1 MSQQCAT
8 RYPLVLVPGM
18 LGFIRLVLYPYW
30 YGIVSALRR
39 GGAVVVAV
47 QVSPLHSSEVRGEQ
61 LLARIEEI
69 LTQTGAQKVNLIG
82 HSQGALTAR
91 YAAAKRPDLVASV
104 TSVAGTNHGSELADY
119 LQAHYPANSAK
130 GRLLS
135 ALLRL
140 ISALMSLLETGYRG
154 PRLPVDIQASHASLT
169 TAGVALFNQ
178 QYPQGLPETWGGNG
192 PEVVN
197 GVRYYSWSGTLQPGK
212 TNRGRNLFD
221 GTHRSCRLFARTFV
235 REAGQCD
242 GMVGRYSSHL
252 GTVIGDDYPLDHFDI
267 INQSLGLV
275 GKGAEPVR
283 LFVEHAQRLKAA
295 GV

>member
-1 MSQQCAT
+1 MSQRCAT

-30 YGIVSALRR
+30 YGIVEALRR
-39 GGAVVVAV
+39 GGAVVVTV
-47 QVSPLHSSEVRGEQ
+47 KVSPLHSSEVRGEQ

-69 LTQTGAQKVNLIG
+69 LRQTGAQKVNLIG
-82 HSQGALTAR
+82 HSQGSLTAR

-104 TSVAGTNHGSELADY
+104 TSVAGPNHGSELADY
-119 LQAHYPANSAK
+119 LQIHYPADSAK

-135 ALLRL
+135 AALRL
-140 ISALMSLLETGYRG
+140 INALMSVLETGYRG
-154 PRLPVDIQASHASLT
+154 PKLPVDIHASHASLT
-169 TAGVALFNQ
+169 TAGAALFNQ
-178 QYPQGLPETWGGNG
+178 RFPQGLPDVWGGQG
-192 PEVVN
+192 AEEVN

-212 TNRGRNLFD
+212 TDKGRNLFD
-221 GTHRSCRLFARTFV
+221 GTNRSCRLFARTFV

-242 GMVGRYSSHL
+242 GMVGRCSSHL

-267 INQSLGLV
+267 VNQALGLV
-275 GKGAEPVR
+275 GKGAEPIR
-283 LFVEHAQRLKAA
+283 LFVEHAERLKAA

>member
-1 MSQQCAT
+1 MSQRCAT

-47 QVSPLHSSEVRGEQ
+47 KVSPLHSSEVRGEQ

-69 LTQTGAQKVNLIG
+69 LRQTGAQKVNLIG

-119 LQAHYPANSAK
+119 LQIHYPADTVR

-140 ISALMSLLETGYRG
+140 INALMSLLETGYRG
-154 PRLPVDIQASHASLT
+154 PKLPVDIHASHNSLT

-178 QYPQGLPETWGGNG
+178 RYPQGLPQTWGGQG
-192 PEVVN
+192 PEEVN

-212 TNRGRNLFD
+212 TDKGRNLFD
-221 GTHRSCRLFARTFV
+221 GTNRSCRLFARTFV

-267 INQSLGLV
+267 VNQSLGLV
-275 GKGAEPVR
+275 GRGAEPIR
-283 LFVEHAQRLKAA
+283 LFVEHAARLKAA

>member
-1 MSQQCAT
+1 MSQRCAT

-30 YGIVSALRR
+30 YGIVEALRR
-39 GGAVVVAV
+39 GGAVVIPVK
-47 QVSPLHSSEVRGEQ
+47 VSPLHSSEVRGEQ
-61 LLARIEEI
+61 LLARIEEV
-69 LTQTGAQKVNLIG
+69 LKQTGAQKVNLIG
-82 HSQGALTAR
+82 HSQGSLTAR

-119 LQAHYPANSAK
+119 LQAHYPADSAK

-140 ISALMSLLETGYRG
+140 INVLMCWLDTGYRG
-154 PRLPVDIQASHASLT
+154 PRLPADLDASHASLT
-169 TAGVALFNQ
+169 TAGVALFNER
-178 QYPQGLPETWGGNG
+178 YPQGLPSTWGGHG
-192 PEVVN
+192 PEEVN

-212 TNRGRNLFD
+212 TDRGRNLFD
-221 GTHRSCRLFARTFV
+221 GTNRSCRLFARTFV

-252 GTVIGDDYPLDHFDI
+252 GTVIRDDYPLDHFDI
-267 INQSLGLV
+267 VNQSLGLV
-275 GKGAEPVR
+275 GRGAEPIR
-283 LFVEHAQRLKAA
+283 LFVEHAERLKAA

>member
-169 TAGVALFNQ
+169 TAGVALFNE

-267 INQSLGLV
+267 VNQSLGLV

>member
-1 MSQQCAT
+1 MSQRCAT

-30 YGIVSALRR
+30 YGIVEALRR

-47 QVSPLHSSEVRGEQ
+47 KVSPLHSSEVRGEQ

-69 LTQTGAQKVNLIG
+69 LRETGAQKVNLIG

-91 YAAAKRPDLVASV
+91 YAAALRPDLVASV

-119 LQAHYPANSAK
+119 LQSHYPAESAK

-140 ISALMSLLETGYRG
+140 INALMSLFDTGYLG
-154 PRLPVDIQASHASLT
+154 PKLPVDIRASHASLT
-169 TAGVALFNQ
+169 TAGVALFNER
-178 QYPQGLPETWGGNG
+178 YPQGLPQTWGGHG
-192 PEVVN
+192 PEEVG

-212 TNRGRNLFD
+212 TDKGRNLFD
-221 GTHRSCRLFARTFV
+221 GTNRSCRLFARTFV

-252 GTVIGDDYPLDHFDI
+252 GTVIRDDYPLDHFDI
-267 INQSLGLV
+267 VNQSLGLV
-275 GKGAEPVR
+275 GRGAEPIR
-283 LFVEHAQRLKAA
+283 LFVEHAQRLKDA

>member
-1 MSQQCAT
+1 MSQRCAT

-47 QVSPLHSSEVRGEQ
+47 KVSPLHSSEVRGEQ
-61 LLARIEEI
+61 LLARIEEV
-69 LTQTGAQKVNLIG
+69 LRQTGAQKVNLIG
-82 HSQGALTAR
+82 HSQGSLTAR

-119 LQAHYPANSAK
+119 LQAHYPADSAK
-130 GRLLS
+130 GRVLS
-135 ALLRL
+135 AVLRL
-140 ISALMSLLETGYRG
+140 ISALMSLLDTGYRG
-154 PRLPVDIQASHASLT
+154 PKLPVDIHASHASLT

-178 QYPQGLPETWGGNG
+178 RYPQGLPQTWGGNG
-192 PEVVN
+192 PEEVN

-212 TNRGRNLFD
+212 TDKGRNLFD
-221 GTHRSCRLFARTFV
+221 GTNRSCRLFARTFV

-267 INQSLGLV
+267 VNQSLGLV
-275 GKGAEPVR
+275 GKGAEPIR
-283 LFVEHAQRLKAA
+283 LFVEHAERLKAA